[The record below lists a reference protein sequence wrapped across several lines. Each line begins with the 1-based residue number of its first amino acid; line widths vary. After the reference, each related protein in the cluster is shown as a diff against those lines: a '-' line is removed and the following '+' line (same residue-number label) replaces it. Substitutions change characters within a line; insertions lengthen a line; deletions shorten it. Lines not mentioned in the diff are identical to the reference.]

1 MVKTRRSSR
10 NKRKTTRRRHYKK
23 GGGARKRHHAHQP
36 QQSSRVCSGLVAP
49 FEQTKDEEAAKIMA
63 QPPHHSAAHPPPQFS
78 FVPAARASLLVP
90 GAHAKHMSRHLG
102 FPRATGHHDPRSATQ
117 APLESKRA
125 HVMVAAIY
133 ASIDRLLARCDFAN
147 AVVQLNRAVA
157 LGSMRA
163 RVELADIMCNGRV
176 GVPQNVYMTRALLND
191 ADARRNPDC
200 MGLRAFLQLRGF
212 CDWDEIPD
220 VEGLDEDDVHMMQR
234 MNAKHDAETSAEAGS
249 KYGQFA
255 FGSFDEED
263 KNPNSIPNF
272 ERAAAQNYFRAQ
284 TALGC
289 KWYHRPGPTKASLAE
304 ARRLFTLAAEQGY
317 PLAMHNLG
325 VMCFFKVREDDEG
338 DREEMA
344 LATHW
349 FNRAASVPFR
359 PSVDAVE
366 VVKERALGKGG
377 RMYEVRAVC

>member
-23 GGGARKRHHAHQP
+23 GGGPK
-36 QQSSRVCSGLVAP
+36 VAP
-49 FEQTKDEEAAKIMA
+49 SEQTKDEVKIMA

-78 FVPAARASLLVP
+78 FVPEARASLLL
-90 GAHAKHMSRHLG
+90 GAHADHMLRHLRI
-102 FPRATGHHDPRSATQ
+102 PWKTPHHDPQSAMRV
-117 APLESKRA
+117 PLDSARA
-125 HVMVAAIY
+125 HVMVGALY
-133 ASIDRLLARCDFAN
+133 ASIDRLLARGDFAN
-147 AVVQLNRAVA
+147 AVVQLDRAVA

-163 RVELADIMCNGRV
+163 RVELADIMCSGRV
-176 GVPQNVYMTRALLND
+176 GVPQNVDMACALLND
-191 ADARRNPDC
+191 AAARRNPDC

-212 CDWDEIPD
+212 CDMNEVTEYDLED
-220 VEGLDEDDVHMMQR
+220 LDEDEVYMMQR

-263 KNPNSIPNF
+263 ENPNSIQNF

-289 KWYHRPGPTKASLAE
+289 KWYHRPNPTEGSLAE

-325 VMCFFKVREDDEG
+325 VMCFFKVRENEEG

-344 LATHW
+344 LAAHW
-349 FNRAASVPFR
+349 FNLAASVPFW

-366 VVKERALGKGG
+366 VLNERALGEAG
-377 RMYEVRAVC
+377 RMFSISVICQVQRHH

>member
-1 MVKTRRSSR
+1 VLR
-10 NKRKTTRRRHYKK
+10 
-23 GGGARKRHHAHQP
+23 
-36 QQSSRVCSGLVAP
+36 
-49 FEQTKDEEAAKIMA
+49 
-63 QPPHHSAAHPPPQFS
+63 
-78 FVPAARASLLVP
+78 
-90 GAHAKHMSRHLG
+90 
-102 FPRATGHHDPRSATQ
+102 TGHHDPRSATQ

-125 HVMVAAIY
+125 HVMVDALY
-133 ASIDRLLARCDFAN
+133 ASIDRLLARGDFAN
-147 AVVQLNRAVA
+147 AVVQLDRAVT

-163 RVELADIMCNGRV
+163 RVELADIMCSGRV
-176 GVPQNVYMTRALLND
+176 GVPQNVDMACALLND
-191 ADARRNPDC
+191 AAARRNPDC

-212 CDWDEIPD
+212 CDMDEPSAD
-220 VEGLDEDDVHMMQR
+220 DLEDLDKDEVYMMQR
-234 MNAKHDAETSAEAGS
+234 MNAKHEAEMSAEAGS

-255 FGSFDEED
+255 FGSFEEENE
-263 KNPNSIPNF
+263 NPNSIPNF
-272 ERAAAQNYFRAQ
+272 ERAVAQNYFRAQ

-289 KWYHRPGPTKASLAE
+289 KWYHRPGPTEASLAE

-325 VMCFFKVREDDEG
+325 VMCFFTVREDKEG

-349 FNRAASVPFR
+349 FNLAASVPFR

-377 RMYEVRAVC
+377 RMFSIRAVCQVNRHQ